1 MYEISYTQNDLFGLI
16 SVIQFFP
23 EPVDFLLIAADSVYM
38 HTAQNRTG
46 NTAAEQQTDQKVQ
59 HSFITSLSCGVSD
72 FRNSPS
78 VCSSPVKFGSVSS
91 VKEIYPCFPKSSGS
105 FVITEP
111 PWFTPTFGST
121 EQKLPPS
128 SL

>member
-1 MYEISYTQNDLFGLI
+1 MYGFPYTQNDLFGLI

-23 EPVDFLLIAADSVYM
+23 ESADFLLVIADTVYLN
-38 HTAQNRTG
+38 TTQNHCG
-46 NTAAEQQTDQKVQ
+46 NTAAEQQANEKVQ
-59 HSFITSLSCGVSD
+59 HSFITSLSCRVSD

-111 PWFTPTFGST
+111 P
-121 EQKLPPS
+121 
-128 SL
+128 

>member
-1 MYEISYTQNDLFGLI
+1 MKYAEKQKEPFSIYEISYTQNDLFGLI

-23 EPVDFLLIAADSVYM
+23 EPVDFLLVFADAVYLY
-38 HTAQNRTG
+38 TAKNYTC
-46 NTAAEQQTDQKVQ
+46 NTAAEQQPNQKIQ

-105 FVITEP
+105 FVIT
-111 PWFTPTFGST
+111 
-121 EQKLPPS
+121 LPP
-128 SL
+128 